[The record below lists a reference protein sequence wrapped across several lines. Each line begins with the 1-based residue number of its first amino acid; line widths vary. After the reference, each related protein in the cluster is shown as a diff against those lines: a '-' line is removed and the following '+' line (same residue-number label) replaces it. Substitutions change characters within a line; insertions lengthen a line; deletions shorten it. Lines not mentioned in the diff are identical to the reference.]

1 MSAFKGHLKGR
12 IALHDR
18 RERKK
23 SVSKDFCCTRALGH
37 LAAGAKPPDVAALPH
52 ALCSS
57 DTKSIPIW
65 GGEFPFECGLP
76 FSSFEDIQQGTNSIL
91 SPDDINATLSSND
104 YEWESGVL
112 HKRRRGYFLNTKK
125 HSRSELSLCHLP
137 PLEPQWKVEL
147 CIYTVYAIN
156 TSIVHDGTHTCIK
169 IKQNGLTLGRTSV
182 KPSSSQQVW
191 EQTFSIPLLEV
202 QHPLTLKFC
211 SRKAGRFST
220 LGMAQLPL
228 NECLVDI
235 IYSKHL
241 ELMGIEGKYLIGTLR
256 MQVCLRSSRNSSPL
270 LRKKSSTDDIHRTHK
285 SRLHLKQRSLPA
297 LNLTDISSFKHGPLN
312 AGVQTFEARYLGLL
326 NLYVVSRPSNVYA
339 RRWTPLQH
347 QPTEVAV
354 ITNPLTKATEIVSPR
369 LPWPPH
375 FLRGASALQFNPVT
389 GPQVALFDSAVL
401 HLNILSACGLQSIPL
416 SKFLNRFRTNEADV
430 DSVHRGVMVAK
441 YISYSQAAIKQT
453 QALSTQVQL
462 QFGKD
467 KYATQIRKSTYNP
480 VWNQTFTFHLT
491 RSSNTLIE
499 IQLTSIANPNI
510 SGPASGIEKIGEALI
525 DISRLPM
532 DFTQRIEIELNGYR
546 PKPRLLLLATLTG
559 LAKDD
564 PPYLLYHMPS
574 IIVTSSFDSY
584 GHPSDAESATGSVQS
599 IRSNMSRRNVN
610 SCSNSVSPEAG
621 DLFSSLQG
629 SKENSSLDETDAQI
643 AEHYSWSM
651 ALKNRF
657 DVGFLRVNVIAAS
670 GLAAKEMN
678 GKCDPYCLLELINMH
693 VQTHTVKKTLNPVWK
708 KIFVFP
714 VTDIHSVLYI
724 TVKDDEKSKPEFLGR
739 VAIPLMKVRNHE
751 RSWYALKNADLTER
765 SRGSILLEFF
775 FVYNH
780 FKAAWRTL
788 NPTEAW
794 LNHPVRPRKYKK
806 LSVEYKTAIQD
817 NVMRLK
823 TIFKPMAMISQM
835 VDDICS
841 WENPWHT
848 LTALVVYN
856 AVVWNFQPYMVPL
869 GMIVG
874 ILASRKTSK
883 NPHLPD
889 ILSSARAAAGVGASA
904 LGPVENHEK
913 YLRVQSSQHNEDGS
927 VVASPKSSFECDSDV
942 LINNALLYS
951 LEQETLVEDKQQE
964 FEKHTAEPK
973 EPKQGKKKF
982 NAIMDII
989 GGLPQ
994 KMDLIASAIEKTIG
1008 IFEWQVPWLTW
1019 FCLIFLV
1026 IFTLILYFVPLRVV
1040 LCIIGTNQLT
1050 RKLLRPNS
1058 KYTFSTFNVISR
1070 VPSRPEA
1077 EQQRRLT
1084 PRSFV
1089 YTR

>member
-1 MSAFKGHLKGR
+1 MSQHYPMPYAR
-12 IALHDR
+12 Q
-18 RERKK
+18 
-23 SVSKDFCCTRALGH
+23 TRNPFRFGAANSRLNVARF
-37 LAAGAKPPDVAALPH
+37 LA
-52 ALCSS
+52 
-57 DTKSIPIW
+57 
-65 GGEFPFECGLP
+65 
-76 FSSFEDIQQGTNSIL
+76 
-91 SPDDINATLSSND
+91 
-104 YEWESGVL
+104 
-112 HKRRRGYFLNTKK
+112 
-125 HSRSELSLCHLP
+125 HSRIFSREQIPSFHPMTIMPPCLQMIMNGSL
-137 PLEPQWKVEL
+137 EY
-147 CIYTVYAIN
+147 YTNDGA
-156 TSIVHDGTHTCIK
+156 DGTHTCIK

-182 KPSSSQQVW
+182 KPSSSQQ
-191 EQTFSIPLLEV
+191 
-202 QHPLTLKFC
+202 
-211 SRKAGRFST
+211 
-220 LGMAQLPL
+220 
-228 NECLVDI
+228 
-235 IYSKHL
+235 
-241 ELMGIEGKYLIGTLR
+241 
-256 MQVCLRSSRNSSPL
+256 
-270 LRKKSSTDDIHRTHK
+270 
-285 SRLHLKQRSLPA
+285 SRLHLKQRSLSA

-312 AGVQTFEARYLGLL
+312 AGVQIFEARYLGLL
-326 NLYVVSRPSNVYA
+326 NLNVVSRPSNVYA

-347 QPTEVAV
+347 QPSEVAV

-441 YISYSQAAIKQT
+441 YISYSQAAIKQA

-467 KYATQIRKSTYNP
+467 KYATGIRKSTYDP

-564 PPYLLYHMPS
+564 PPYLLYPMPS

-610 SCSNSVSPEAG
+610 SCSDSVGPEAG
-621 DLFSSLQG
+621 DLFLSPQA

-739 VAIPLMKVRNHE
+739 VAIPLMKIFNITYLQVRNHE

-765 SRGSILLEFF
+765 LRGSILLEFF

-794 LNHPVRPRKYKK
+794 LNHPVRSRKYK
-806 LSVEYKTAIQD
+806 AIQD

-869 GMIVG
+869 GIIVG

-904 LGPVENHEK
+904 LGPVVNHEK
-913 YLRVQSSQHNEDGS
+913 YLGVQSSQHNEDGS
-927 VVASPKSSFECDSDV
+927 VVASPKSSFEYDSDV
-942 LINNALLYS
+942 LINNALLCS
-951 LEQETLVEDKQQE
+951 LKQETLVEDKQQE
-964 FEKHTAEPK
+964 
-973 EPKQGKKKF
+973 
-982 NAIMDII
+982 
-989 GGLPQ
+989 
-994 KMDLIASAIEKTIG
+994 IEKFGLEKYRHKTDCG
-1008 IFEWQVPWLTW
+1008 LRLDSHRHQDSQQM
-1019 FCLIFLV
+1019 
-1026 IFTLILYFVPLRVV
+1026 FT
-1040 LCIIGTNQLT
+1040 
-1050 RKLLRPNS
+1050 
-1058 KYTFSTFNVISR
+1058 
-1070 VPSRPEA
+1070 
-1077 EQQRRLT
+1077 
-1084 PRSFV
+1084 
-1089 YTR
+1089 